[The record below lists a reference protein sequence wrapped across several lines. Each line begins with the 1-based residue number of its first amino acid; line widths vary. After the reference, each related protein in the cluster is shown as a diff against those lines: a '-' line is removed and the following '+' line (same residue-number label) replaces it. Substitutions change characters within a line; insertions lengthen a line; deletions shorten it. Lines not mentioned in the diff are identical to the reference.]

1 MNSLNIYK
9 LKQKI
14 VAYVKD
20 EGFNLNIMTTTL
32 KSIVSCDVFSLEN
45 IMITTLKSVVSCD
58 VFSLEKKKFKE
69 LVLVM
74 HFLKH
79 ANM

>member
-32 KSIVSCDVFSLEN
+32 KS
-45 IMITTLKSVVSCD
+45 VVSCD
-58 VFSLEKKKFKE
+58 MFSLET
-69 LVLVM
+69 LWLQP
-74 HFLKH
+74 
-79 ANM
+79 